1 MRHLF
6 KWNALLPRFATN
18 FNAVAADL
26 RQKSSIFAPDLKQM
40 HMFRRNIIS
49 KLEAWKQDKKHKPL
63 ILRGAYVDQSSVLSD
78 R

>member
-1 MRHLF
+1 MRHLLNEMPCCP
-6 KWNALLPRFATN
+6 WFATN